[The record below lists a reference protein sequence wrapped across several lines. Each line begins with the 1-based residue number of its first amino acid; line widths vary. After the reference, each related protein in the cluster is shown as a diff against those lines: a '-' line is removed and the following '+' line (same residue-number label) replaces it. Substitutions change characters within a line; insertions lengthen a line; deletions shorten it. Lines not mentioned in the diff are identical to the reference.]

1 MAEAPKKK
9 HAKSTAK
16 AKKTAIKEARS
27 IKQAKKDHKRA
38 AEGE

>member
-27 IKQAKKDHKRA
+27 IKQAKRDRRTT
-38 AEGE
+38 EGE